1 MFKLKRGYFYTAILL
16 IISIGCII
24 SSCGGGSN
32 NGTLPVT
39 NTNSTI
45 DSNPSAVTSTP
56 TPVLIQKPIQG
67 YIYGNNITTEDGET
81 VPCINVL
88 DVSAFQEDSS
98 GNQPF
103 VTQVANSLKEDYPED
118 WAKADVQELY
128 AQLNKT
134 LSESKPLPEYNAQ
147 AHVCSA
153 YDDTSIP
160 VGSDGHFDN
169 TVLTGAA
176 DSTVKLGVTIGEDSY
191 TEVETLPSSG
201 SINSSDATSAA
212 VLKSC
217 PEKIFAFPGEIVI
230 FKVYAEP
237 GINLKSAGLKFTLNN
252 TSIGCITQPVYLCLF
267 GAHKYQVAY
276 GCVYINPS
284 LDTPVDTTITA
295 KTNTGQSINIFLE
308 VIKKTA
314 SISGTVYTSG
324 MPIVKGFVYSIG
336 PRSYCKLNS
345 DGVYILPKVF
355 RGHERSVVAVWQTSE
370 NGQKIWHREA
380 KIIDFFNADVSG
392 FNFGVPPTPTPTFT
406 PSATPTPRDLLDPFY
421 DKQVTT
427 AFGYFDKWSKEL
439 NSEPEAIQRVVDW
452 INRKLNSAPPIPD
465 GMVEAYINQY
475 DSSTIMIKFDGGVTV
490 RLMTKF
496 VPIPTYEEV
505 NTLLNQKKLEENINS
520 ISKKLPNTS
529 IARTEKINFEPKKM
543 LILDPI
549 FGWQYWFSKLGP
561 CHYDVAD
568 YLDYQTCFDYKT
580 KITTLNEIKF
590 DFDNAFIDP
599 NVNAELP
606 FVPCKLGPNANHNNI
621 VTPWD
626 YGNFVN
632 YPDTMLDYGMIFIT
646 THGNSN
652 CLVAC
657 VYIADDPSINDWLR
671 QHSSGQSV
679 YWDFSYQ
686 KIDFWTV
693 DDPARLLNS
702 SREGII
708 KTIVLRKEFFDILYS
723 KSSQEHSVIYI
734 DSCYSTGLY
743 DAFTQSG
750 ATYLGMTQSPC
761 PLWDEPLTFYLFR
774 YMLFGYTPEQ
784 KPSKIRGYAGPS
796 PGAPLLTENEP
807 MHLREAYNTLT
818 DYYKVNKDP
827 GDYGPNCPAIIRL
840 FTDGFNCQD
849 CFLALYDPPP
859 VEKIYF
865 PSDAYINMQKK

>member
-1 MFKLKRGYFYTAILL
+1 MVVVLAVICVIFL
-16 IISIGCII
+16 SN
-24 SSCGGGSN
+24 CGGGGNSSVV
-32 NGTLPVT
+32 P
-39 NTNSTI
+39 NTNPTTE
-45 DSNPSAVTSTP
+45 NPVSYTNPTP
-56 TPVLIQKPIQG
+56 TPVLSNVNVSG
-67 YIYGNNITTEDGET
+67 YLYVNNTVTEDGET
-81 VPCINVL
+81 VPGISVL
-88 DVSAFQEDSS
+88 DVPACQSDSS
-98 GNQPF
+98 GNESF
-103 VTQVANSLKEDYPED
+103 LTQFSNSIKADYPED
-118 WAKADVQELY
+118 WAKAEIQELY

-147 AHVCSA
+147 AQLYSA
-153 YDDTSIP
+153 YNDTSIP

-169 TVLTGAA
+169 TVLTGAT
-176 DSTVKLGVTIGEDSY
+176 DSNVKLGVALGEDNY
-191 TEVETLPSSG
+191 AEVETLPSSG
-201 SINSSDATSAA
+201 SINSSDATSA

-217 PEKIFAFPGEIVI
+217 PEKIFAFPGTIALIRITANGV
-230 FKVYAEP
+230 
-237 GINLKSAGLKFTLNN
+237 NLKKAGLKVSLDNPE
-252 TSIGCITQPVYLCLF
+252 IGCISQPVYLCIF
-267 GAHKYQVAY
+267 GDKKYQTAY
-276 GCVYINPS
+276 ICLYVKNG
-284 LDTPVDTTITA
+284 LDTPTSTNITA
-295 KTNTGQSINIFLE
+295 TMNTGLSLKIFTE
-308 VIKKTA
+308 VIKKCS
-314 SISGTVYTSG
+314 SISGTVYTGG
-324 MPIVKGFVYSIG
+324 MPLVKGFVYSIG
-336 PRSYCKLNS
+336 TRSYCKLDSN
-345 DGVYILPKVF
+345 GYYTLPKVF

-370 NGQKIWHREA
+370 NGLKLWHREE
-380 KIIDFFNADVSG
+380 KVIDFFNSELTG
-392 FNFGVPPTPTPTFT
+392 FNFGVLLTPTPTFT
-406 PSATPTPRDLLDPFY
+406 PSATPTPRDILDPFY

-439 NSEPEAIQRVVDW
+439 NSEPEAIQKVVDW

-590 DFDNAFIDP
+590 DFANAFIDP

-671 QHSSGQSV
+671 QHSSGESV

-723 KSSQEHSVIYI
+723 KSSREHSVIYI

-774 YMLFGYTPEQ
+774 YMLFGYTPDQ
-784 KPSKIRGYAGPS
+784 KPSKIRGYAGTS